1 VIRVR
6 LSLSLG
12 LWRNTVPGLPGDEG
26 EGAVDGP
33 GRIEGAEAI
42 LIVFEARS
50 LDVSEAERDRITSCA
65 NLRQLKNW
73 IKRAV
78 TVEKAAGL
86 FA

>member
-1 VIRVR
+1 MNSDTWPVYSPFAKEHYGRGR
-6 LSLSLG
+6 Q
-12 LWRNTVPGLPGDEG
+12 EG
-26 EGAVDGP
+26 KKEGRAVG
-33 GRIEGAEAI
+33 EAEAI

-50 LDVSEAERDRITSCA
+50 LDVSEAERDRITSCT